1 MVHAYKRSD
10 RVGDLIKEEV
20 ASILLHGELKDP
32 RIGFVTITHV
42 KMTPDLRDAK
52 IYFSQLGTEEEK
64 KESCAGLN
72 SASGY
77 IRRVLAKRLR
87 LRSIPKVTFFYD
99 ETLEYSDRIGQV
111 LHGIKREEPDPEPG
125 IDDEEE

>member
-10 RVGDLIKEEV
+10 RVGDLIRQEV
-20 ASILLHGELKDP
+20 ASMLLHGDLSDP

-52 IYFSQLGTEEEK
+52 VYFSQIGTEEEK
-64 KESCAGLN
+64 KESCKGLN

-77 IRRVLAKRLR
+77 IRRALGKGLR
-87 LRSIPKVTFFYD
+87 LRNVPKVTFFYD
-99 ETLEYSDRIGQV
+99 ETLEYSDHIGQV
-111 LHGIKREEPDPEPG
+111 LHGIN
-125 IDDEEE
+125 DEEFDGEK